1 MSLDKIIWAVAL
13 LAAVVFA
20 FFTFEYAALIL
31 VILGLASGFFV
42 KGDHR
47 KALILAAIFLIAGGA
62 GALGP
67 IPAVGEYLTNIFTNY
82 GAVLGAASIMV
93 IVMATVERLIPGG
106 SSAS

>member
-20 FFTFEYAALIL
+20 FFSFEYAALIL
-31 VILGLASGFFV
+31 VVLGLASGFFV

-47 KALILAAIFLIAGGA
+47 KALILAAVFLIAGGA
-62 GALGP
+62 SALGP

-93 IVMATVERLIPGG
+93 IMMATVERLIPGG

>member
-13 LAAVVFA
+13 LAAIVFA
-20 FFTFEYAALIL
+20 FIPDFAYTALIL
-31 VILGLASGFFV
+31 CLLGLASGFFV

-47 KALILAAIFLIAGGA
+47 KSLIIAAIFLIGG
-62 GALGP
+62 GSMALGS
-67 IPAVGEYLTNIFTNY
+67 IPAAGEYLNAIFANY

-106 SSAS
+106 E